1 MLTNGFPVQKSMGG
15 ERLFLKVLQDHVI
28 LVRKVKDQSMLLA
41 VCRDTGDAILKGLLR
56 TLIEYIFSKHGD
68 CTGFCFPKAGQYF
81 YQLGL
86 SITVYTGQTYDL
98 AFSYIQV
105 KAFQDLNT
113 AVVPGMKVFHF
124 QHHFARLHLFLINFE
139 VDITAHHHSC
149 QLILIHICH
158 FHGLDIFTLTD
169 DGTVIRRCCDL
180 LQLMGDQD
188 HALAVSS
195 QVLDDIHK
203 AFDLLRGQGS
213 RRLVQDQCLRTAV
226 QNLQDLHTL
235 LHTNRDILHLRIR
248 IYLHAITFG

>member
-1 MLTNGFPVQKSMGG
+1 MGG
-15 ERLFLKVLQDHVI
+15 ERLFLKMLQDQVI
-28 LVRKVKDQSMLLA
+28 LVGKVKDQSMLLA

-86 SITVYTGQTYDL
+86 TVTIYTGKSYDL
-98 AFSYIQV
+98 AFSYVQV
-105 KAFQDLNT
+105 EAFQDLNT
-113 AVVPGMKVFHF
+113 TVVFGMKVFHF
-124 QHHFARLHLFLINFE
+124 KNYLIRLHLFLINFE
-139 VDITAHHHSC
+139 VDIAAHHHSC
-149 QLILIHICH
+149 QLVFIHICH
-158 FHGLDIFTLTD
+158 FHCLDIFTLTD
-169 DGTVIRRCCDL
+169 DSAIVRGCCDF

-188 HALAVSS
+188 HALTVCS
-195 QVLDDIHK
+195 QVLDDLHE

-213 RRLVQDQCLRTAV
+213 RRLIQDQCLCTAV

-235 LHTNRDILHLRIR
+235 LHTNRNILHLRIR